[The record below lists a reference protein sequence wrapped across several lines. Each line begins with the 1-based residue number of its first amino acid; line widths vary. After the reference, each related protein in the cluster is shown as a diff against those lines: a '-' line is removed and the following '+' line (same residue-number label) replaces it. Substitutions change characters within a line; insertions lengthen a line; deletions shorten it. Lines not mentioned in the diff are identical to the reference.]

1 MRESRQAK
9 KRQVALNKDFM
20 SKIYKSLPFLQLDPQ
35 SKQPAKLSII
45 PTTTNFD
52 FAKNKIDIKSILQK
66 NEAKPVFPQ
75 PRKKPIDN
83 FAFQRLQEEAEAL
96 KEAEDRRKFLQLLK
110 SKQTPIVHTEKM
122 KQSALDLL
130 DVNRKSTL
138 GDSRSFED
146 EKRKKSYEMIAT
158 MTFDD
163 IRENLEG
170 SKNKMLRELHILK
183 EMKLERDIDL
193 TKANLSNFKVSQ
205 RENVMNF
212 IKRKKR
218 EYNNHQ
224 FHYGQ
229 KILNEK
235 ISKKFQK
242 TVYLIM
248 DKLSS
253 LKLSI
258 DEVIL
263 KKFWDW
269 KLKKIKFGRFFRKK
283 YSPGDLSK
291 NPWAM
296 SFWNQSRKIM
306 LRKWYNFCNKID
318 IYYIHLTL
326 YFFILI

>member
-9 KRQVALNKDFM
+9 KRQVALNRDFM

-75 PRKKPIDN
+75 PRKKPIDT

-110 SKQTPIVHTEKM
+110 SKQTPIAHTEKM

-263 KKFWDW
+263 KKFWD
-269 KLKKIKFGRFFRKK
+269 
-283 YSPGDLSK
+283 
-291 NPWAM
+291 
-296 SFWNQSRKIM
+296 
-306 LRKWYNFCNKID
+306 
-318 IYYIHLTL
+318 
-326 YFFILI
+326 